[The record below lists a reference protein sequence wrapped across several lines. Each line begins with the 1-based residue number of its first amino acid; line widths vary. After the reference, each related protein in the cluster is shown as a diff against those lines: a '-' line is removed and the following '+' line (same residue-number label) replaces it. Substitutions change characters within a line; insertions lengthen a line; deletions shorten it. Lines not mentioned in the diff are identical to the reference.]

1 MSSSGGL
8 PILPLT
14 AYPSADLAAG
24 INTFTILTATGGDI
38 LIQSIVVFVSAA
50 GVTVTSASIQTDNTT
65 VDQILSTAE
74 GLLANLTAGK
84 NLKVFSTPTILP
96 SGKRIRYTVAGSPGT
111 GMLKL
116 AITYI
121 PLSAGAVLA

>member
-1 MSSSGGL
+1 MSSSGGAT
-8 PILPLT
+8 IIPLV
-14 AYPSADLAAG
+14 AYPTADLAAG
-24 INTFTILTATGGDI
+24 INTFTILTATGGDV
-38 LIQSIVVFVSAA
+38 LIQSIVVFVVTA

-84 NLKVFSTPTILP
+84 NLKVFSTPTVLP

-111 GMLKL
+111 GTLKL
-116 AITYI
+116 AITYL
-121 PLSAGAVLA
+121 PLTAGATLV